1 MEDACLFQP
10 QINPR
15 SRRLARHAPTL
26 RERQEQDAQRRS
38 AGREDHGEQPQRG
51 APMPSPGPEAFAGD
65 TESDIVESVWG
76 LWRSVAIREARET
89 EAALVRRVP
98 SVNDDD
104 RLLQRRP
111 RVVYVTAVLGM
122 LNALG
127 ITSPRHDALIAKF
140 LKAMAVEGGASE
152 ATKRDEAVDAA
163 RFVYVFSTVWRAAV
177 THRTP
182 RSPVST
188 RVSAPPRS
196 PPAAQQH
203 GNSPDGATMRH
214 AYSREVSCRGAPPSH
229 MKAAPATEVGS
240 SGGSGSAVSARS
252 SSSPSA
258 VWSSSEGGE
267 GAAHSHTESASPL
280 TSCGGGDER
289 RSDAAESD
297 ADFLRTNISDAS
309 SSIPDS
315 SEKPQ
320 AGVRSEELSPMS
332 VEPSAGLDPSPEPC
346 NPGEPVIIT
355 SARSSVT
362 PRTHHCSPFAAAS
375 RLGSASVSRSRR
387 MSSSLRVIPSD
398 SHLLSS
404 TTSRE
409 LKRATKRVPGGLM
422 RECTFKP
429 VINSVYEQSPVSF
442 SSTAIVQK
450 RKPASTA
457 PPTFQPNTQ
466 QFHQARDSLA
476 RWTRQPIKDNSDYRG
491 EAAANPL
498 ATGVETAVRRMIA
511 ARQQRQRS
519 QSPRPSLQKGSHHS
533 APAPQS
539 TVRAPVAHPRKPLLY
554 VDVDLPQGQRD
565 RLALYT
571 GDDVQDVAQRFS
583 ILHGLSESL
592 CQRLETALTAELCA
606 LSVGKAA

>member
-38 AGREDHGEQPQRG
+38 AGREDHRGQPQRG
-51 APMPSPGPEAFAGD
+51 TPTPSPGTEAFAAD
-65 TESDIVESVWG
+65 TESDTVEAVWS
-76 LWRSVAIREARET
+76 LWRGVAIREARET
-89 EAALVRRVP
+89 EAALVHRVH
-98 SVNDDD
+98 SVNDDGS
-104 RLLQRRP
+104 LPQRRP

-127 ITSPRHDALIAKF
+127 ITSPRYDALIAKF
-140 LKAMAVEGGASE
+140 LKAMTVEGGASE
-152 ATKRDEAVDAA
+152 ATKRDETVDAA
-163 RFVYVFSTVWRAAV
+163 RFMYVFSTVWRAAV
-177 THRTP
+177 THSTP
-182 RSPVST
+182 RSPS
-188 RVSAPPRS
+188 
-196 PPAAQQH
+196 AAQQC
-203 GNSPDGATMRH
+203 GNSPNGATMRH
-214 AYSREVSCRGAPPSH
+214 TYAKKVSRRGAPPSR
-229 MKAAPATEVGS
+229 MKVAPAAEVGS
-240 SGGSGSAVSARS
+240 SGGSDSAVSSRS
-252 SSSPSA
+252 SSSPSVA
-258 VWSSSEGGE
+258 CSSSEGGE
-267 GAAHSHTESASPL
+267 GAAHSGTESASPL
-280 TSCGGGDER
+280 TSCGSGDER
-289 RSDAAESD
+289 RSNTAESD

-309 SSIPDS
+309 PSIPDS

-320 AGVRSEELSPMS
+320 TDVRSQELSPMS
-332 VEPSAGLDPSPEPC
+332 MEPAAGLDPSPEPR

-355 SARSSVT
+355 PARSSVT

-375 RLGSASVSRSRR
+375 RFGSASVSHSRR
-387 MSSSLRVIPSD
+387 MNSSSRVIPSG

-429 VINSVYEQSPVSF
+429 VINPVYEQSPLSF

-457 PPTFQPNTQ
+457 RSTFQPNTQ

-476 RWTRQPIKDNSDYRG
+476 CWTKQPVKDSGGYRG

-511 ARQQRQRS
+511 ARQQRQGS
-519 QSPRPSLQKGSHHS
+519 QS
-533 APAPQS
+533 A
-539 TVRAPVAHPRKPLLY
+539 VRAPVAHPRKPLLY

-571 GDDVQDVAQRFS
+571 ADDVQDVAQRFS

-592 CQRLETALTAELCA
+592 CQRLATALTAELCA
-606 LSVGKAA
+606 LSTGQAA

>member
-38 AGREDHGEQPQRG
+38 AGREGHHGQPLRG
-51 APMPSPGPEAFAGD
+51 APTPSPGPEAFAAD

-76 LWRSVAIREARET
+76 LWRGVAIREARET
-89 EAALVRRVP
+89 EAALVRRVH
-98 SVNDDD
+98 SVNNDD
-104 RLLQRRP
+104 LLPQRRP

-152 ATKRDEAVDAA
+152 ATKRDATVDAA
-163 RFVYVFSTVWRAAV
+163 RFEYVFSTVWRAAV

-182 RSPVST
+182 WSPVPAQ
-188 RVSAPPRS
+188 VSVSPRS
-196 PPAAQQH
+196 PPAVQQC
-203 GNSPDGATMRH
+203 GNSPNPATMRH
-214 AYSREVSCRGAPPSH
+214 AYPREVSRRGVPPSH

-258 VWSSSEGGE
+258 VCSSSEGGE
-267 GAAHSHTESASPL
+267 EAAHSGTESASPL
-280 TSCGGGDER
+280 TSCGSGDER

-297 ADFLRTNISDAS
+297 ADFLRTNIYDAS
-309 SSIPDS
+309 PSIPDS

-320 AGVRSEELSPMS
+320 AGARSKELSPMS
-332 VEPSAGLDPSPEPC
+332 VEPSAGLDPSPEPR
-346 NPGEPVIIT
+346 NPGEPVIT
-355 SARSSVT
+355 PARSSVT

-375 RLGSASVSRSRR
+375 RFGSASVSRSRR

-429 VINSVYEQSPVSF
+429 VINTVYEQMPVSF
-442 SSTAIVQK
+442 SSTAIVQR
-450 RKPASTA
+450 RKSASTA
-457 PPTFQPNTQ
+457 RPTFQPNTQ

-476 RWTRQPIKDNSDYRG
+476 CWTGQPVKDSGDYLG
-491 EAAANPL
+491 KAAANPL

-511 ARQQRQRS
+511 ARQQQQRS

-539 TVRAPVAHPRKPLLY
+539 AVRAPVAHPRKPLLY